1 MWRYSL
7 LSTPVVGLLLFYLLP
22 FAYALFVYLSS
33 VCLACWFYDWLA
45 VRQWQ
50 NSTQARQK

>member
-7 LSTPVVGLLLFYLLP
+7 LGTPIVGLLLFYLLP
-22 FAYALFVYLSS
+22 FAYALFVYLPS
-33 VCLACWFYDWLA
+33 VCLA